1 MKENGDKQIDDLT
14 RKVIEK
20 ASLESPSSDFT
31 AQILAKVI
39 EFKQSDI
46 TIFRPLISKT
56 SWLVIFVGFT
66 ALVVYAIIGMQPQTP
81 DGLGILD
88 FSTFLNNN
96 ISGIFS
102 ILIFSKT
109 VQYALLSLSIML
121 LIQVYFF
128 KSYLDKRFEVL

>member
-39 EFKQSDI
+39 DSKQSDI

-81 DGLGILD
+81 NGLGILD
-88 FSTFLNNN
+88 FSTLLNNK
-96 ISGIFS
+96 ISGIIS
-102 ILIFSKT
+102 RLIFSKT
-109 VQYALLSLSIML
+109 VKYALLSLSIML

-128 KSYLDKRFEVL
+128 KSYLDKRFEV

>member
-31 AQILAKVI
+31 AQILAKLI
-39 EFKQSDI
+39 ASKQSDI

-66 ALVVYAIIGMQPQTP
+66 ALIVYAIIGMQPQTTN
-81 DGLGILD
+81 GLGILD
-88 FSTFLNNN
+88 FSTLLNSK
-96 ISGIFS
+96 ISEIFS
-102 ILIFSKT
+102 RLIFSEI

-128 KSYLDKRFEVL
+128 KSYLDKRFEV

>member
-31 AQILAKVI
+31 AQILANVI
-39 EFKQSDI
+39 DSKQSDI

-81 DGLGILD
+81 NGLGILD
-88 FSTFLNNN
+88 FSTLLNNK
-96 ISGIFS
+96 ISGIIS
-102 ILIFSKT
+102 RLIFSKT
-109 VQYALLSLSIML
+109 VKYALLSLSIML

-128 KSYLDKRFEVL
+128 KSYLDKRFED